1 MGQEMSLHVLYW
13 RFARFARNIVIPTTK
28 EQDDE
33 QRHGQ

>member
-1 MGQEMSLHVLYW
+1 MIST
-13 RFARFARNIVIPTTK
+13 IK